1 LVMWIGELITE
12 YGVGNGASLII
23 MAGIIASLPSS
34 ILNLRGSDEFWNIMV
49 FLLLVWAV
57 TIFVVVFMHKGAR
70 RIPIQYARLQRGRR
84 VYGGQRHFLPLKV
97 NMAGVMPIIF
107 ASVLFVIPGILF
119 DWMGWDYGTRMF
131 QDPTGFIYTTIY
143 LVLIFSFCFFWNR
156 LMFQPEEI
164 AKNLR
169 EHGSFIPGIRPGAKT
184 AEYLSSV
191 LTRITLAGAA
201 FLAVIAVLPNF
212 ITKNSNLT
220 LEMRYFLGGTS
231 VLIVVGVALELVD
244 KLQAQLVMKAYDGGA
259 APSGATGGGS
269 GKRKGQARGNAS
281 WTKRDG
287 AADGGAE

>member
-1 LVMWIGELITE
+1 
-12 YGVGNGASLII
+12 
-23 MAGIIASLPSS
+23 
-34 ILNLRGSDEFWNIMV
+34 
-49 FLLLVWAV
+49 
-57 TIFVVVFMHKGAR
+57 
-70 RIPIQYARLQRGRR
+70 
-84 VYGGQRHFLPLKV
+84 
-97 NMAGVMPIIF
+97 
-107 ASVLFVIPGILF
+107 
-119 DWMGWDYGTRMF
+119 MF
-131 QDPTGFIYTTIY
+131 QNPTGFVYTAIY

-259 APSGATGGGS
+259 APSGPSGGGS

-287 AADGGAE
+287 AAEGGAE